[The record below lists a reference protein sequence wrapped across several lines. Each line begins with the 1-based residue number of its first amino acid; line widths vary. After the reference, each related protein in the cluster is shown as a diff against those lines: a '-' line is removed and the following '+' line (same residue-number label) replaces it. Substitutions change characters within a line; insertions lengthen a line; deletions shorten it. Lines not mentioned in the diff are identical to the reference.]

1 VILETAVFFVA
12 TRYNRRKASAIMEN
26 VTMKNVRIPLYEHLR
41 NRWDHDHA
49 SFHVPGHKYGR
60 QLPKEPFEWFRTIM
74 RLDVTELADTDDLHH
89 PEGIIR
95 EAQQLAARCY
105 GADES
110 YLLVGGSTS
119 GNLAMILAV
128 CARDDIVIVQRNIHK
143 SIGNGLRLAGAR
155 PVFVRPQ
162 FDPCTGT
169 PTIPSLADLEAV
181 LAAYPQARAVILST
195 PNYYG
200 VSVELAPYAALAH
213 QYGMPLLID
222 EAHGAHYGFHPRFPR
237 SAIRSGAD
245 AVVQST
251 HKTLTALTMGAML
264 HVQGDRIDRQAVKEA
279 LSVVQSSSP
288 SYPIMASL
296 DIARAMVESEGPRL
310 FEGCLEAVDRFR
322 TVFRDRGTS
331 PLALVEHE
339 EGSSVTGDPTPSYDP
354 LRVLLY
360 DRTGTWSGFE
370 LLDKL
375 AERNCAPEMA
385 DERFVVLLFGIGT
398 TEEDVARL
406 LAAVSEISQELLC
419 RLEEGS
425 AEEKHAFPM
434 PSDRTE
440 ELFEPFS
447 SPFNLQRANWDDEQ
461 SERIPIEE
469 AANRISA
476 EMVVPYPPGIPLL
489 YPGEPVLEAMIR
501 KIRQLADKGVRYQG
515 AADAAMK
522 TIRVMRR
529 QMKNGDRG

>member
-1 VILETAVFFVA
+1 M
-12 TRYNRRKASAIMEN
+12 N
-26 VTMKNVRIPLYEHLR
+26 NVRIPIYEHLR
-41 NRWDHDHA
+41 NRWDHDPS

-60 QLPKEPFEWFRTIM
+60 QLPHEPYDWFRTIM

-105 GADES
+105 GAEES
-110 YLLVGGSTS
+110 FLLVGGSTA
-119 GNLAMILAV
+119 GNLAMMLAV
-128 CARDDIVIVQRNIHK
+128 CSRDDVVIVQRNIHK

-169 PTIPSLADLEAV
+169 PTIPSLSDLEAV
-181 LAAYPQARAVILST
+181 LQAYPQAKAVILST

-200 VSVELAPYAALAH
+200 VSVELASYAALAH
-213 QYGMPLLID
+213 RYGMPLLVD
-222 EAHGAHYGFHPRFPR
+222 EAHGAHYGFHPRFPG

-264 HVQGDRIDRQAVKEA
+264 HVQGDRIDKLAMQDA

-296 DIARAMVESEGPRL
+296 DIARAMVESEGSQL
-310 FEGCLEAVDRFR
+310 FEGCLNAVDRFR
-322 TVFRDRGTS
+322 AAFRDRQAG
-331 PLALVEHE
+331 PLALIDYGEAA
-339 EGSSVTGDPTPSYDP
+339 SDTGDSSHSYDP

-360 DRTGTWSGFE
+360 DRTGLWSGFE

-375 AERNCAPEMA
+375 AERNCAAEMA

-398 TEEDVARL
+398 TDEDVARL
-406 LAAVSEISQELLC
+406 LEAIDGIGQERLRLRRIERDGTEDRQAQSLLSNCPDELLEAFSGPFK
-419 RLEEGS
+419 LQS
-425 AEEKHAFPM
+425 AN
-434 PSDRTE
+434 R
-440 ELFEPFS
+440 
-447 SPFNLQRANWDDEQ
+447 DDEQ

-469 AANRISA
+469 AVNRTAA
-476 EMVVPYPPGIPLL
+476 EMVIPYPPGIPLL
-489 YPGEPVLEAMIR
+489 YPGEPIRESMIR
-501 KIRQLADKGVRYQG
+501 KIRELADKGARYQG
-515 AADAAMK
+515 ASDAAMK
-522 TIRVMRR
+522 TIRVMRG
-529 QMKNGDRG
+529 QMENGD